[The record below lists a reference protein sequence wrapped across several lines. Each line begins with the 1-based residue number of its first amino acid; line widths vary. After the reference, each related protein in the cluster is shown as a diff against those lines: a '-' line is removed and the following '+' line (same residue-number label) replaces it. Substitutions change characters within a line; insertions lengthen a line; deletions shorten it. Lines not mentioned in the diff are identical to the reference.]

1 MNVYETKNYNSQSN
15 FKSTTML
22 TDLTKLDVNVL
33 EVALTHLI
41 EELTDTNE
49 YLKEIGL
56 QEQLDS
62 AKTMYLALGNNSFWG
77 DK

>member
-41 EELTDTNE
+41 EELTD
-49 YLKEIGL
+49 EINL

-62 AKTMYLALGNNSFWG
+62 AKEMYLALGGKAFWG

>member
-1 MNVYETKNYNSQSN
+1 
-15 FKSTTML
+15 ML

-49 YLKEIGL
+49 DLKEIGL

>member
-1 MNVYETKNYNSQSN
+1 MNVYETKNYGSESN

-41 EELTDTNE
+41 EELTD
-49 YLKEIGL
+49 EINL

>member
-1 MNVYETKNYNSQSN
+1 MNVYETKNYGSESN
-15 FKSTTML
+15 FKSTVML
-22 TDLTKLDVNVL
+22 TDLTKLDLNVL

-41 EELTDTNE
+41 EELKD
-49 YLKEIGL
+49 EINL

-62 AKTMYLALGNNSFWG
+62 AKAMHLALGNKPFWG

>member
-1 MNVYETKNYNSQSN
+1 MNVYETKNYGSESN
-15 FKSTTML
+15 FKGTTML

-49 YLKEIGL
+49 DLKEIGL